1 MRRAA
6 SDNLHVI
13 EYLNL
18 TMSIILSNRVKN
30 HIESI
35 VKEHLYLAD
44 AMSDDSKQLSRGIAA
59 ICLAGLAGVTYAQ
72 VAKYIVDG
80 AGDNGIDGVLYDS
93 PRNKLYIVQAKWST
107 KGTSTIDTGD
117 LRKFIAGVY
126 DLLNEDWK
134 KFNLRVKAIADEISK
149 AIRNDPEIVLVA
161 AYNSDN
167 SISHDCQTIVK
178 EFLDENNSDSQEV
191 VTFRPFELKRLLR
204 TIKTIKSGAKS
215 DIELN
220 LLQWGEQKEPYYAI
234 YGKVSCADVAEWYLS
249 HEDLLFSENI
259 RNTLSESDINVQIES
274 ALLNSPAEFWY
285 LNNGITAIADEVLR
299 KPISLGDQKESAYWK
314 VGNLKIVNGA
324 QTTGSIAKAYSKNPK
339 AVRQAYVQ
347 VKVISLEHAP
357 IDIANRITTAT
368 NTQNRVEAKD
378 FLALDPRQDGIA
390 ESMKKLGIQYCY
402 RRGERVADSTRG
414 LEVQELAMALAI
426 SSDNMASVTIAKRNA
441 GSLTDPNAYYQK
453 LFDKPIEGKMG
464 WELVKKWRAAS
475 AAVSSF
481 AATLEGRDAQ
491 LAVHGN
497 RFMEHVLLTTK
508 DEFSAARVAK
518 IHAALRALVDEI
530 HGSDCYLAVLFK
542 NTKKCEVLQTRIAP
556 IV

>member
-1 MRRAA
+1 
-6 SDNLHVI
+6 
-13 EYLNL
+13 
-18 TMSIILSNRVKN
+18 MSIILSNRVKN

-44 AMSDDSKQLSRGIAA
+44 AKGDDAKLLSRGIAA
-59 ICLAGLAGVTYAQ
+59 ICLAGLAGMQYSQ

-80 AGDNGIDGVLYDS
+80 ARDNGIDGALYDS

-126 DLLNEDWK
+126 DLLNEDWD
-134 KFNLRVKAIADEISK
+134 KFNKRVKDIADEISK

-167 SISHDCQTIVK
+167 SISPDCQAIVK

-191 VTFRPFELKRLLR
+191 VTFRSFDLKRLLR
-204 TIKTIKSGAKS
+204 TIKTVKSGAKS
-215 DIELN
+215 DVEVN

-234 YGKVSCADVAEWYLS
+234 YGKVSCADVAEWHAS

-259 RNTLSESDINVQIES
+259 RNTLPESDINAQIES
-274 ALLNSPAEFWY
+274 ALLHNPADFWY
-285 LNNGITAIADEVLR
+285 LNNGITAIADEVVR

-314 VGNLKIVNGA
+314 VSNLKIVNGA
-324 QTTGSIAKAYSKNPK
+324 QTTGSIAKAYTKNPK
-339 AVRQAYVQ
+339 AVKQAYVQ

-357 IDIANRITTAT
+357 IDIANRVTTAT

-378 FLALDPRQDGIA
+378 FLALDPMQDGIA

-402 RRGERVADSTRG
+402 RRGERVADPVRG
-414 LEVQELAMALAI
+414 LEVQELAMALAV

-441 GSLTDPNAYYQK
+441 GSLTDPNAYYPK
-453 LFDKPIEGKMG
+453 IFDKPVEANTA
-464 WELVKKWRAAS
+464 WELVKRWRTAS
-475 AAVSSF
+475 VAVSSF
-481 AATLEGRDAQ
+481 AAQLQGREAQ

-497 RFMEHVLLTTK
+497 RFIEHVLLSTTG
-508 DEFSAARVAK
+508 ALNTTRVAK
-518 IHAALRALVDEI
+518 IHKALKELVDEL

-542 NTKKCEVLQTRIAP
+542 NTKKCAALQERMSAGN
-556 IV
+556 